1 MKTEHTN
8 GIADNITGKGLEFF
22 SARGGLMAC
31 KNLTITPL
39 NNLQTKALRR
49 FAFGNKQRR
58 NAYRQMAGESEA
70 QQLEKC
76 VWCMFS
82 RLDGTADIDPNGKI
96 SPEVVECPERGRC
109 KWEGIAC
116 LPQWGAKLSP
126 AQKRVAQIAHLPAKI
141 IADRLCIAERTAV
154 NHLQA
159 IKARLNVKSKA
170 ELVKI
175 LTD

>member
-1 MKTEHTN
+1 MKTTN
-8 GIADNITGKGLEFF
+8 SIADNLTGKGLEFF
-22 SARGGLMAC
+22 MARDGLMVC
-31 KNLTITPL
+31 KNLTITHL
-39 NNLQTKALRR
+39 NNNQTQALKR
-49 FAFGNKQRR
+49 FALGNKQRR
-58 NAYRQMAGESEA
+58 KAYREMAGESESE
-70 QQLEKC
+70 QLQKC

-82 RLDGTADIDPNGKI
+82 SLDGTADIDSGGNI
-96 SPEVVECPERGRC
+96 NPEVVECPKRGRC
-109 KWEGIAC
+109 RWEGIGC

-141 IADRLCIAERTAV
+141 IADKLCISERTAV

-170 ELVKI
+170 ELVKF